1 MRLGSQGK
9 QKEHE
14 KYGKLAVRATELLRE
29 GCSSAEDAWRQ
40 MAEEIFP
47 NAPASQQ
54 KTCPREAFLGLCQ
67 AGLLAGV
74 PRGRCEASASGRNRD
89 YARVAVGVLRAEP
102 EFASKSKIELWRRVM
117 RECHEDQGK
126 NPNRQMD
133 VVLAL
138 WSEGLIA
145 ERE

>member
-1 MRLGSQGK
+1 
-9 QKEHE
+9 
-14 KYGKLAVRATELLRE
+14 
-29 GCSSAEDAWRQ
+29 
-40 MAEEIFP
+40 
-47 NAPASQQ
+47 
-54 KTCPREAFLGLCQ
+54 
-67 AGLLAGV
+67 
-74 PRGRCEASASGRNRD
+74 
-89 YARVAVGVLRAEP
+89 LRAEP